1 MQQKRFQLIRPVANI
16 PSAGLMPHS
25 GLRRVERTATSWQL
39 GSTALRGSIVR
50 TDTGLFCARK
60 ARRSAPLRD
69 PVLDDA
75 RRPYADQA
83 KQQDLKWV
91 TVVGALRCLSEMER
105 RHG

>member
-25 GLRRVERTATSWQL
+25 GLQRVERTATSWQL
-39 GSTALRGSIVR
+39 GLTALRGLIVR

-69 PVLDDA
+69 PLLDDA

-91 TVVGALRCLSEMER
+91 TVVGALRCPSEMER

>member
-1 MQQKRFQLIRPVANI
+1 MQQKRFQLIRSVANI

-39 GSTALRGSIVR
+39 GSTALRGLIVR
-50 TDTGLFCARK
+50 TATGLFCARK

-69 PVLDDA
+69 PLLDDA
-75 RRPYADQA
+75 RRRYADQA

-91 TVVGALRCLSEMER
+91 TVVGALRCPSEMER